1 MCDLVAHCIARAHTP
16 TTGIPEVVIRRPASS
31 FCYQSKLLRV
41 MECVTDRVWGVG
53 SCTSAR
59 EGGSPNAFAGIVIV
73 ALPFVDSI
81 ARAGGKTEIEQY
93 RAATGETVSAPT
105 SWRVRGLVEALGSS
119 HGAVVVRW
127 WVVAWCCVAAGHR

>member
-1 MCDLVAHCIARAHTP
+1 MPSRSWSHGDNPAAEYGLVS
-16 TTGIPEVVIRRPASS
+16 TGNSQLLPVV
-31 FCYQSKLLRV
+31 
-41 MECVTDRVWGVG
+41 ECVTDRVCGVG

-59 EGGSPNAFAGIVIV
+59 EGGPSDAFAGIVIV

-93 RAATGETVSAPT
+93 RAATGETVSVLTP
-105 SWRVRGLVEALGSS
+105 WCVRGLVEALGSS
-119 HGAVVVRW
+119 HAVVVRWWVVRW